1 MRTIVKV
8 FKSAFVMITLKEFQ
22 QQFTKALSDLYPA
35 TEITSFLS
43 IILEEYF
50 HLQRID
56 LVMNPSFEISQG
68 KLDKLYSVI
77 ERLKQ
82 QEPIQ
87 YIIGKTEFFGLP
99 FFVNEHVL
107 IPRPETEELVAWIL
121 EEVEKPESNKIV
133 ASLEILDIGTG
144 SGCIPVALKKQLPD
158 AKVSAIDVSAH
169 ALEVAKNNA
178 EINDVEIQFIL
189 KDILATHKLDRK
201 FDVIASN
208 PPYVRTLEKVEIKSN
223 VLDYEPE
230 LALFVEDDDPLLFYR
245 KIASLAK
252 DNLKENGVLFFEI
265 NQYLG
270 QETVD
275 LLKEIGFQH
284 IQLKKDLFGNN
295 RMIRAQF

>member
-1 MRTIVKV
+1 
-8 FKSAFVMITLKEFQ
+8 MITLKEFQ